1 MLLIRKTIEIRI
13 NEGPNLYQLCDEI
26 GDSLDGGLDAIK
38 DSLVAKFP
46 DVGIVVEVSE

>member
-26 GDSLDGGLDAIK
+26 DGGLDAIK